1 MSRRLSVFVAMIC
14 ALVLTTSALAQE
26 KKEPGKAIVSIYRI
40 APGKHVDF
48 LKWMAAREA
57 LSKEAG
63 VGATQWY
70 VHTDGDSW
78 DYVLIAPQTTPE
90 QDKKLDAL
98 AAKAGLTGGYASALE
113 LRQYMAS
120 HTDTM
125 AMGPMSAAEIVA
137 MAK

>member
-1 MSRRLSVFVAMIC
+1 MSRRLSVFVATIC
-14 ALVLTTSALAQE
+14 ALILTTSALAQE
-26 KKEPGKAIVSIYRI
+26 KKEPGHAIVSIYRI

-57 LSKEAG
+57 ISKEAG
-63 VGATQWY
+63 LAATQWY

-78 DYVLIAPQTTPE
+78 DYVLIAPQTTAE
-90 QDKKLDAL
+90 QEKKVDEL
-98 AAKAGLTGGYASALE
+98 AAKAGLKTGYAASLE
-113 LRQYMAS
+113 LRQYMAV

-125 AMGPMSAAEIVA
+125 ATGPMSAADIVA